1 MTINRNNHLNLF
13 RLLFA
18 LQVVYMH
25 SSAWL
30 HLPKGGAMTFDLLGL
45 FPGVP
50 LFFLTSGFLI
60 TDSYLN
66 SNSLK
71 TYAMKRGLRIYPA
84 LFINILILEFAMYLG
99 GNMQNF
105 NISFL
110 KYIEYLFAYIST
122 ASSGSATTLLGVNGS
137 DIYTMNGFFKA
148 YPSGV
153 LWTLTIEITFY
164 IALPVIFMFHR
175 KNKYF
180 TLIILSTLFI
190 GSIFISGIASQ
201 EFYKSTNMHQL
212 LEITF
217 LPFAWMFIIGVM
229 ARLYWNTIK
238 VYLVN
243 KGLYFLL
250 IYILFSYLTNKYL
263 GSGLWI
269 GYKYNLNFVTVV
281 EVLLLS
287 IAMLSMAFS
296 FTNLKVNLK
305 SDLSYSTY
313 LYHMLVVHIILSSGM
328 TTNGY
333 TYFIIIGI
341 TLCIAYLSWNYV
353 EKPMLKFK
361 PKVTNVIK

>member
-1 MTINRNNHLNLF
+1 
-13 RLLFA
+13 
-18 LQVVYMH
+18 
-25 SSAWL
+25 
-30 HLPKGGAMTFDLLGL
+30 MTFDILGL

-71 TYAMKRGLRIYPA
+71 SYAIKRGLRIYPA
-84 LFINILILEFAMYLG
+84 LFINILILEFAMYIG
-99 GNMQNF
+99 GNMKNF
-105 NISFL
+105 DLSFMQ
-110 KYIEYLFAYIST
+110 YIEYLFTYISS
-122 ASSGSATTLLGVNGS
+122 ASSGSATTLLGINGS
-137 DIYTMNGFFKA
+137 DIYNMDGFFSA

-164 IALPVIFMFHR
+164 IALPFMFILHK
-175 KNKYF
+175 KNKLF
-180 TLIILSTLFI
+180 TVALLIGIAFLSI
-190 GSIFISGIASQ
+190 YISGLASK
-201 EFYKSTNMHQL
+201 EFYRLSSIHQL

-229 ARLYWNTIK
+229 SRLYWNTIK

-243 KGLYFLL
+243 KGLYLLL

-263 GSGLWI
+263 GSGLWV

-341 TLCIAYLSWNYV
+341 TLCIAYLSWNYI
-353 EKPMLKFK
+353 EKPMLRFK
-361 PKVTNVIK
+361 PKAVK